1 MKEITL
7 TDQEAQLLVESLESQ
22 HRELLPEIRH
32 TDTSRL
38 RGELRAR
45 LRTIDRLIERL
56 RGIDG
61 EVIQAQR
68 NHHAT

>member
-38 RGELRAR
+38 RGELRGR

-56 RGIDG
+56 RDVD
-61 EVIQAQR
+61 EQALQGQR

>member
-7 TDQEAQLLVESLESQ
+7 TDQEAQMLVESLESQ

-32 TDTSRL
+32 TDASRL
-38 RGELRAR
+38 RGELKAR

-56 RGIDG
+56 RGVDAQ
-61 EVIQAQR
+61 VIQTQR

>member
-45 LRTIDRLIERL
+45 LRTVDRLIERL
-56 RGIDG
+56 RGVD
-61 EVIQAQR
+61 EQALQGQR